1 MSETSLEIPK
11 IVKEK
16 KVVML
21 KGPNR
26 GKIRDPLVAHEE
38 ANTILESVG
47 YASPDDY
54 NLRKDAI
61 KALKVRAKD
70 YILTSQ
76 AAKTEE
82 ARKNAEFD
90 DLTKVFN
97 QKGIRRRV
105 EEVIEQHNRFGTRY
119 EALFMDIDG
128 FREFNSSYGH
138 QAGNEVLRDFA
149 QFMQNQTRKYESFGR
164 FGGDEFVSLL
174 QSPSLTAAEE
184 VTARMKKY
192 FAEKAKA
199 DKRYINLSVSVGV
212 RTLEPR
218 QHLDAETFLYQA
230 DAAMYKAK
238 EQRGTVLVRWKE
250 GMSVPPGAQL
260 FRPT

>member
-1 MSETSLEIPK
+1 MSETQVEIPK
-11 IVKEK
+11 ILKQT

-21 KGPNR
+21 KGSNKGR
-26 GKIRDPLVAHEE
+26 IRDPLVAHEE
-38 ANTILESVG
+38 ANTILESIG

-54 NLRKDAI
+54 KLQKDAI
-61 KALKVRAKD
+61 KALKSRSND

-76 AAKTEE
+76 AAKTEV
-82 ARKNAEFD
+82 ARRNTEID
-90 DLTKVFN
+90 NLTKVYN
-97 QKGIRRRV
+97 QKGILRRV
-105 EEVIEQHNRFGTRY
+105 EEAIEQHNRFGTRF

-128 FREFNSSYGH
+128 FKQFNKTYGH
-138 QAGNEVLRDFA
+138 HVGNEVLKKFA
-149 QFMQNQTRKYESFGR
+149 EFMQSQTRKYEIFGR

-212 RTLEPR
+212 RTLEPG

-238 EQRGTVLVRWKE
+238 EQQGTVLVRWKE
-250 GMSVPPGAQL
+250 GMRLPCEAQL
-260 FRPT
+260 FK